1 MPQKMYSIIK
11 KLKGEAFAKAIRDYD
26 ARIFDVPNIQE
37 WVRYARRDVEPLL
50 PFLRS
55 LISKGKTKE
64 TSNASPFELLKKA
77 GYTAFYADTL
87 KKQNSIKKYFSKKE
101 ELCTFSD
108 PNRFKRYHII
118 HCVKEGAEKLNRRDF
133 KNPEREDEYGT
144 SVISIQILKSGG
156 FIKICNRYNHT
167 VDNPDNTFDS
177 NPDNIILGL
186 SDSLKKHFN
195 VDFTTPCLSKYVLPN
210 HYIIVQNQLIYYTLE
225 KEDMYFGDGVY
236 VDGGEIIPIQKDY
249 QFFMNQYLFDL
260 KAKTVTT
267 FFYDDDK
274 FANVLIEEM
283 KGKNIQRK
291 KNKNGFDL
299 LLDGELFLSF
309 DEDKN
314 VTKARLLKAVSLP
327 DNSFKGERALTF
339 FEAPNLNMIGNYCFE
354 DTALN
359 HFFAPNL
366 IRMGVH
372 CFSFGCD
379 IEKFVFEN
387 LKSMGAGCFFHVKAK
402 ELYFPKLKEIPTD
415 CLRHNKEL
423 EKIYAPKVLRI
434 GEYGIYSNE
443 KLKEV
448 FLPSC
453 KKVGSKSLSYNF
465 NLKVLNLLK
474 LKQAEEG
481 AVSFNLKLKKI
492 YVPKLATV
500 ERYAF
505 SDNDK
510 GCYIEAP
517 NLVFVGFGAFKNAGH
532 LYAPY
537 LRANQI
543 VFATTRYMIQKR
555 QFIKENERLMN
566 MLTFGLLNFLRGKQ
580 RGR

>member
-1 MPQKMYSIIK
+1 MYDIIK
-11 KLKGEAFAKAIRDYD
+11 KQNGEAFAKGIRNYD
-26 ARIFDVPNIQE
+26 ARIFDVPNLKR
-37 WVRYARRDVEPLL
+37 WVQYAGRDVEPLL

-55 LISKGKTKE
+55 LISKEKTQE

-87 KKQNSIKKYFSKKE
+87 KKQNSIQKFFEKEE
-101 ELCTFSD
+101 ELCTFRD
-108 PNRFKRYHII
+108 TNRYKNYHII
-118 HCVKEGAEKLNRRDF
+118 HCIKEGAEALKRPDF
-133 KNPEREDEYGT
+133 KKPDRQDTYGT

-156 FIKICNRYNHT
+156 FISIKNRYNHT
-167 VDNPDNTFDS
+167 VADCDNTFDS

-186 SDSLKKHFN
+186 ADSLRNYFK
-195 VDFTTPCLSKYVLPN
+195 VDFITSNVQLPKKT
-210 HYIIVQNQLIYYTLE
+210 IIVNNHLVRYQLE

-249 QFFMNQYLFDL
+249 QFFMKQYLFDL

-267 FFYDDDK
+267 FFYEDDK

-283 KGKNIQRK
+283 KGKSIQRK
-291 KNKNGFDL
+291 KNENGFDL

-327 DNSFKGERALTF
+327 DDSFKGEKALTY
-339 FEAPNLNMIGNYCFE
+339 FEAPNLSMIGNCCFE
-354 DTALN
+354 YTALK

-366 IRMGVH
+366 IRMGTY

-379 IEKFVFEN
+379 FEKFVFEN

-402 ELYFPKLKEIPTD
+402 ELYFPKLKEIPND
-415 CLRHNKEL
+415 SLRYNKEL

-465 NLKVLNLLK
+465 DLKVLNLLK

-492 YVPKLATV
+492 YVPKLTTV

-517 NLVFVGFGAFKNAGH
+517 NLVFVSFGAFKNAGH

-543 VFATTRYMIQKR
+543 IFATTRYMIQKR

-566 MLTFGLLNFLRGKQ
+566 MLSFGLLNYLKRKEW
-580 RGR
+580 GR

>member
-1 MPQKMYSIIK
+1 MYDIIK
-11 KLKGEAFAKAIRDYD
+11 KQNGEAFAQGIKNYD
-26 ARIFDVPNIQE
+26 ARIFDVPGIQE
-37 WVRYARRDVEPLL
+37 WVRYAGRDVEPLL

-55 LISKGKTKE
+55 LILKNE
-64 TSNASPFELLKKA
+64 TPLTSDESPFELLKQA
-77 GYTAFYADTL
+77 GYTSFYADTF
-87 KKQNSIKKYFSKKE
+87 KKQNSIKKYFLKEE
-101 ELCTFSD
+101 ELCTFRDSERHK
-108 PNRFKRYHII
+108 NYHII
-118 HCVKEGAEKLNRRDF
+118 HCVKEGADKLKRSDF
-133 KNPEREDEYGT
+133 KGREDRQDEYGT
-144 SVISIQILKSGG
+144 SVISIQILKTGG
-156 FIKICNRYNHT
+156 FISIKNRYNHT
-167 VDNPDNTFDS
+167 VEGCDQTFDS

-186 SDSLKKHFN
+186 SNSLKKYFN
-195 VDFTTPCLSKYVLPN
+195 VDFTSIPLSKRKLPEY
-210 HYIIVQNQLIYYTLE
+210 YIIAQNHLIHYTLE

-236 VDGGEIIPIQKDY
+236 VDGGKIIPIQKDY
-249 QFFMNQYLFDL
+249 QFFMKQYLFDL

-267 FFYDDDK
+267 FFYEDDK
-274 FANVLIEEM
+274 FANILIEEM

-291 KNKNGFDL
+291 KNENGFDL

-327 DNSFKGERALTF
+327 DDSFKGERALTF
-339 FEAPNLNMIGNYCFE
+339 FEAPNLSIIGNDCFE
-354 DTALN
+354 NTSLN

-366 IRMGVH
+366 IRMGAH

-379 IEKFVFEN
+379 FEKLVFEN
-387 LKSMGAGCFFHVKAK
+387 LKSMGDSCFFSINVR
-402 ELYFPKLKEIPTD
+402 ELYFPKLKEISNRS
-415 CLRHNKEL
+415 LVGNKFL
-423 EKIYAPKVLRI
+423 EKIYAPKVLGVR
-434 GEYGIYSNE
+434 EYGIYSNE

-453 KKVGSKSLSYNF
+453 KKVGGKSLSHNF

-492 YVPKLATV
+492 YVPKLVST
-500 ERYAF
+500 ERETF
-505 SDNDK
+505 SNNAI

-517 NLVFVGFGAFKNAGH
+517 NLVFVSFRAFENAGH

-537 LRANQI
+537 LRTHQI
-543 VFATTRYMIQKR
+543 IIATIRHMIQKR

-566 MLTFGLLNFLRGKQ
+566 MLTFGLLNFMRGKQ

>member
-1 MPQKMYSIIK
+1 MYDIIK
-11 KLKGEAFAKAIRDYD
+11 KLKGEAFAQGIRNYD
-26 ARIFDVPNIQE
+26 ARIFDVPGIQE

-55 LISKGKTKE
+55 LISKSKTQEISDK
-64 TSNASPFELLKKA
+64 SPFELLKQA

-118 HCVKEGAEKLNRRDF
+118 HCVKEGADKLKRSDF
-133 KNPEREDEYGT
+133 KGHEDRQDEYGT
-144 SVISIQILKSGG
+144 SVISIQILKTGG

-167 VDNPDNTFDS
+167 VENPDNTFGS

-186 SDSLKKHFN
+186 SDSLKKHFKVN
-195 VDFTTPCLSKYVLPN
+195 FSIPYLSKYVLPEY
-210 HYIIVQNQLIYYTLE
+210 YIIVQNHLIYYTLE

-249 QFFMNQYLFDL
+249 QFFMKQYLFDL

-267 FFYDDDK
+267 FFYEDDK
-274 FANVLIEEM
+274 FANILIEEM

-291 KNKNGFDL
+291 KNENGFDL
-299 LLDGELFLSF
+299 LLDGALFLSF

-327 DNSFKGERALTF
+327 DDSFKGERALTF
-339 FEAPNLNMIGNYCFE
+339 FEAPNLSIIGNDCFE
-354 DTALN
+354 NTSLN

-366 IRMGVH
+366 IRMGAH

-379 IEKFVFEN
+379 FEKLVFEN
-387 LKSMGAGCFFHVKAK
+387 LKSMGESCFFNIDVK
-402 ELYFPKLKEIPTD
+402 ELYFPKLKEIPSHS
-415 CLRHNKEL
+415 LRQNNLL

-434 GEYGIYSNE
+434 EEYGIYSNE

-453 KKVGSKSLSYNF
+453 KKVGGKSLSYNF
-465 NLKVLNLLK
+465 DLKVLNLLK

-492 YVPKLATV
+492 YVPKL
-500 ERYAF
+500 ERVGRSAF
-505 SDNDK
+505 SDNCE

-517 NLVFVGFGAFKNAGH
+517 NLVLMDFGAFKNAGH
-532 LYAPY
+532 LYAPH
-537 LRANQI
+537 LRANQAI
-543 VFATTRYMIQKR
+543 LVTTRYMIQKR
-555 QFIKENERLMN
+555 QFIKENERVMN